1 MFTHVKA
8 QLADVGS
15 TQEFHNSHVELNITL
30 PRFDKVLHSIHADR
44 VRRNNY
50 SEVKMAP
57 NANRRVKS
65 YFESSDFKIGSKH
78 RDLTPDKLKF
88 NYMTEGSPNVSP
100 KNLKQK
106 FFAGDKEAVMYQDPK
121 EPKVSSYLAHHKGL
135 KIGTG

>member
-1 MFTHVKA
+1 
-8 QLADVGS
+8 
-15 TQEFHNSHVELNITL
+15 
-30 PRFDKVLHSIHADR
+30 
-44 VRRNNY
+44 
-50 SEVKMAP
+50 MAP

-135 KIGTG
+135 KIGTGQQATILNDERTSFIGQIIPDPNMM